1 MRRTSST
8 SEGREYVGRSI
19 GAPVGTA
26 PAGHRTRGFP
36 ISSRKRQTPAL
47 LLLLAALVA
56 AGAAITGSA
65 TADPSVASKQ
75 AEARAVLAQ
84 IQAINARAERAQNDL
99 YAANQQL
106 AGIDADLKTNT
117 RHLAIARQ
125 SLTVAQ
131 ARAAARLRALYMHG
145 GDGGTVA
152 ILLGA
157 QSLDDLINRLDA
169 EKRVSRQ
176 DASVLQDVRSFRH
189 EVEVRQQRLT
199 TARAAQAKVVT
210 QRVAAKQQ
218 IDSELAQENRLYNSI
233 KGEILKLQA
242 AERARQALLAA
253 QARARLAAEARLREQ
268 QLAAA
273 ANDPTPPIVTDPT
286 ATPDAPIPTAP
297 PSPYGNVVSIALQ
310 YLGVPYVWG
319 GSTPTGFDCSGFTS
333 FVYAQVG
340 VTLPH
345 NAAAQY
351 GYGVPVSR
359 DQLEPGDLIFFDGLG
374 HVGLYIGNGE
384 FVHAPHTG
392 DVVKISP
399 LAGWYDSTY
408 VGARRI
414 V

>member
-1 MRRTSST
+1 VL
-8 SEGREYVGRSI
+8 VGAI
-19 GAPVGTA
+19 
-26 PAGHRTRGFP
+26 
-36 ISSRKRQTPAL
+36 
-47 LLLLAALVA
+47 
-56 AGAAITGSA
+56 AAITGSA
-65 TADPSVASKQ
+65 TANPSIASKQ
-75 AEARAVLAQ
+75 AQARAVLAQ
-84 IQAINARAERAQNDL
+84 IQVINAKAERAQNDL

-106 AGIDADLKTNT
+106 VRIESDLQTNT
-117 RHLAIARQ
+117 RHLVIARQ

-131 ARAAARLRALYMHG
+131 ARVAARLRALYMHG

-157 QSLDDLINRLDA
+157 QSIDDLINRLDA
-169 EKRVSRQ
+169 EKRVTKQ
-176 DASVLQDVRSFRH
+176 DATVLHDVRAFRH
-189 EVEVRQQRLT
+189 EVEVRQQRLK
-199 TARAAQAKVVT
+199 TARAAQAKVVA

-218 IDSELAQENRLYNSI
+218 IDSELAQENQLYTSI

-242 AERARQALLAA
+242 AERARQALLAQ
-253 QARARLAAEARLREQ
+253 QARARLAAEAQLRQE

-273 ANDPTPPIVTDPT
+273 ASAPAPTLAPDATSTP
-286 ATPDAPIPTAP
+286 TPDASIPAAP
-297 PSPYGNVVSIALQ
+297 PSPYGSVVSIALQ

-351 GYGVPVSR
+351 SYGVPVSR
-359 DQLEPGDLIFFDGLG
+359 DQLEPGDLVFFDGLG

>member
-1 MRRTSST
+1 
-8 SEGREYVGRSI
+8 
-19 GAPVGTA
+19 
-26 PAGHRTRGFP
+26 
-36 ISSRKRQTPAL
+36 
-47 LLLLAALVA
+47 
-56 AGAAITGSA
+56 
-65 TADPSVASKQ
+65 
-75 AEARAVLAQ
+75 
-84 IQAINARAERAQNDL
+84 
-99 YAANQQL
+99 
-106 AGIDADLKTNT
+106 
-117 RHLAIARQ
+117 
-125 SLTVAQ
+125 
-131 ARAAARLRALYMHG
+131 MHG

-176 DASVLQDVRSFRH
+176 DTMVLHDVRAFRR
-189 EVEVRQQRLT
+189 EVLLRQQHLT
-199 TARAAQAKVVT
+199 TARKAQAKVVS
-210 QRVAAKQQ
+210 QRLAAKQQ
-218 IDSELAQENRLYNSI
+218 IDSELTQENHLYNSI

-242 AERARQALLAA
+242 AERARQAQLAA
-253 QARARLAAEARLREQ
+253 EVRARLAAEAKLRAQ
-268 QLAAA
+268 QAAA
-273 ANDPTPPIVTDPT
+273 AASDPTPPVAPDTTPSADPS
-286 ATPDAPIPTAP
+286 IPAAP
-297 PSPYGNVVSIALQ
+297 PSPYGNVVSVALQ

-319 GSTPTGFDCSGFTS
+319 GSSPGTGFDCSGFTS

-359 DQLEPGDLIFFDGLG
+359 DQLEPGDLVFFDGLG

-399 LAGWYDSTY
+399 LAGWYDSNY

>member
-1 MRRTSST
+1 
-8 SEGREYVGRSI
+8 VI

-47 LLLLAALVA
+47 LLFLAALVA
-56 AGAAITGSA
+56 AVAAITGPA
-65 TADPSVASKQ
+65 TANPSIASKQ
-75 AEARAVLAQ
+75 AQARAVLAQ
-84 IQAINARAERAQNDL
+84 IQAINAKAERAQNDL

-106 AGIDADLKTNT
+106 ARIDSDLKTNT
-117 RHLAIARQ
+117 RHLTIARQ

-131 ARAAARLRALYMHG
+131 ARVAARLRALYLHG

-169 EKRVSRQ
+169 EKRVSKQ
-176 DASVLQDVRSFRH
+176 DASVLQDVRAFRH

-199 TARAAQAKVVT
+199 TARAAQAKVVA

-218 IDSELAQENRLYNSI
+218 IDSELAQENSLYTSI

-242 AERARQALLAA
+242 AERARQALLAE
-253 QARARLAAEARLREQ
+253 QARARIALEAKLRQQ
-268 QLAAA
+268 QLQDAASA
-273 ANDPTPPIVTDPT
+273 PAPTLAPSTTPT
-286 ATPDAPIPTAP
+286 ADPSIPAAP

-359 DQLEPGDLIFFDGLG
+359 DQLEPGDLVFFDGLG
-374 HVGLYIGNGE
+374 HVGLYIGNDE

-392 DVVKISP
+392 DVVKISS

>member
-1 MRRTSST
+1 M
-8 SEGREYVGRSI
+8 

-47 LLLLAALVA
+47 LLLLAALVGA
-56 AGAAITGSA
+56 IAGITGSA
-65 TADPSVASKQ
+65 TANPSIASKQ
-75 AEARAVLAQ
+75 AQARAVLAQ
-84 IQAINARAERAQNDL
+84 IQVINARAERAQNDL
-99 YAANQQL
+99 YAANNQL
-106 AGIDADLKTNT
+106 AQIESDLKTNT
-117 RHLAIARQ
+117 RHLVIARQ

-131 ARAAARLRALYMHG
+131 ARVAARLRALYLHG

-169 EKRVSRQ
+169 EKRVSKQ
-176 DASVLQDVRSFRH
+176 DSTVLQDVRAFRH
-189 EVEVRQQRLT
+189 EVEVRQQRLK
-199 TARAAQAKVVT
+199 TARATQAKVVA

-218 IDSELAQENRLYNSI
+218 IDSELAQENTLYTSI

-242 AERARQALLAA
+242 AERARQALLAQ
-253 QARARLAAEARLREQ
+253 QARARLAAEAKLRQQ
-268 QLAAA
+268 QLEAAA
-273 ANDPTPPIVTDPT
+273 SAPAPTLAPGATPTP
-286 ATPDAPIPTAP
+286 TPDVSIPAAP
-297 PSPYGNVVSIALQ
+297 PSPYGGVVSIALQ

-351 GYGVPVSR
+351 SYGVPVSR
-359 DQLEPGDLIFFDGLG
+359 DQLEPGDLVFFDGLG